1 MPLSIDQYKILFV
14 SGTGPQTGLFA
25 IRRQRKRDSIYKGA
39 SAIRENTHEE
49 CSDDEECNHKKG
61 YFNQDFYNLLIC
73 TLGLFVCG
81 TLTGLM

>member
-1 MPLSIDQYKILFV
+1 MSGTDPGQISGRSSTSAGIKV
-14 SGTGPQTGLFA
+14 SGKNAYVGL
-25 IRRQRKRDSIYKGA
+25 DYKGA
-39 SAIRENTHEE
+39 SVIRENTHED
-49 CSDDEECNHKKG
+49 CSDDEDCNHKKG

>member
-1 MPLSIDQYKILFV
+1 MLQDANSMN
-14 SGTGPQTGLFA
+14 
-25 IRRQRKRDSIYKGA
+25 KGA
-39 SAIRENTHEE
+39 SAIRENTHED
-49 CSDDEECNHKKG
+49 CSDDEECEHKKG